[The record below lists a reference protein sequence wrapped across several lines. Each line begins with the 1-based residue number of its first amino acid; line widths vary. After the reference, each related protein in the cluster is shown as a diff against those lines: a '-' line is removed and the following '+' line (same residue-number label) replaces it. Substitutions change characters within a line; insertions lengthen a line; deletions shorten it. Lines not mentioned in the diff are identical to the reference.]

1 MYSERRQWE
10 FGDDG
15 RTLEGDQGYGRE
27 RGSRSGGRMPP
38 TPSNIST
45 SHRRTPIQGREYGY
59 TESDEGTDR
68 FASTKPLSKHLD
80 PNLDEPQWP
89 QKMMDQAL
97 QFRRELTDAQ
107 IEVKALKKENSR
119 LVQLLAKE
127 IEKEERMMRD
137 LDNAE
142 ARMERLKMEQENKNK
157 SWLER
162 METYQEMQNKLMETE
177 SVNAQLK
184 GEVQVL
190 EDRIKVLE
198 ADNQD
203 LRTTLISVRGG
214 MDIKAEQLAG
224 EKEKIKELEA
234 MLHDLRNEYRTK
246 EVTWKHMEEEFAR
259 TMQAIQI
266 QLNTHLASLNE
277 ERKNN
282 MSLRAELQM
291 MARFK
296 EENLVISRHKQDAEK
311 ARDQLDSEL
320 STMRF
325 QFEKLKM
332 ESLMAHSEKAKE
344 FQMLVHAVED
354 LRKKLETT
362 EERLAQREWE
372 KSESTRL
379 CESLKNELDALKKE
393 KAQDQSQRQE
403 TKTARKAIL
412 DAWERELKDRTQK
425 QAYPSQSKDTPA
437 E

>member
-1 MYSERRQWE
+1 
-10 FGDDG
+10 
-15 RTLEGDQGYGRE
+15 
-27 RGSRSGGRMPP
+27 
-38 TPSNIST
+38 
-45 SHRRTPIQGREYGY
+45 
-59 TESDEGTDR
+59 
-68 FASTKPLSKHLD
+68 
-80 PNLDEPQWP
+80 
-89 QKMMDQAL
+89 
-97 QFRRELTDAQ
+97 
-107 IEVKALKKENSR
+107 
-119 LVQLLAKE
+119 
-127 IEKEERMMRD
+127 
-137 LDNAE
+137 
-142 ARMERLKMEQENKNK
+142 
-157 SWLER
+157 
-162 METYQEMQNKLMETE
+162 
-177 SVNAQLK
+177 
-184 GEVQVL
+184 
-190 EDRIKVLE
+190 
-198 ADNQD
+198 
-203 LRTTLISVRGG
+203 
-214 MDIKAEQLAG
+214 
-224 EKEKIKELEA
+224 
-234 MLHDLRNEYRTK
+234 
-246 EVTWKHMEEEFAR
+246 MEEEFAR

-437 E
+437 EQTEADHTSSVKSTGSGRYDRYRRWNTEKKEKESESPIYWRNTSS